1 MWSSMRAN
9 SRESTAGSEPSAQLL
24 AGCGN
29 NCGGG
34 CSKDGA
40 GSTKTPAVEARSTA
54 CRGDAREGGCG
65 GGEGSTKMPAVGR
78 SQRPVAPTLLHS
90 WPAGGAWMGS
100 LATGHARAS
109 MRFPATGR
117 RCASIGMLATGRAHA
132 SMGIPATG
140 HRRTSMGSPAL
151 GRASM
156 GSPSTGHRRSSMES
170 PATGRRC
177 ASMGSL
183 RPAAHRWGARRWAA
197 RRGLGRPAF
206 HRWESALHYGQ
217 IDLGVQG

>member
-117 RCASIGMLATGRAHA
+117 RCASIGMRQPPRHA
-132 SMGIPATG
+132 SMGIPATA
-140 HRRTSMGSPAL
+140 TADADGSPAP
-151 GRASM
+151 AAD
-156 GSPSTGHRRSSMES
+156 GSSSTATAPSMES